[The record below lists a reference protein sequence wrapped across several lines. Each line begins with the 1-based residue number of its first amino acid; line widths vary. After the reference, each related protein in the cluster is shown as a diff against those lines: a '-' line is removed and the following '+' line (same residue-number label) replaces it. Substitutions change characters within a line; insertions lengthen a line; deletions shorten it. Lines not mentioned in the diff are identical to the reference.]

1 MMKPWM
7 LLLLIAVVF
16 FVPRTS
22 PALGP
27 IRGAGDPIVEIRD
40 LPNFENYICP
50 SCVPSDLAGV
60 ILPPGF
66 SASPPR
72 VSVADFGEVRKLPT
86 DPDFVGI
93 DLNGLEFQRVARVK
107 GGSDGLEP
115 VDPGVIV
122 NLESDRT
129 LRFDSGREIH
139 ELSDGKHRYVLFAA
153 SEALALDALS
163 LPEGWS
169 RSARVLEHDLVLFD
183 PSGFPFVY
191 VDDQSNL
198 WQRLTID
205 PNAQVPAPQRLTG
218 RRLDAVD
225 VEGSPDRRSLRLT
238 LGGDGI
244 AVPAAGSAG
253 DPSVEGGWLI
263 VENPATGKQDSFAL
277 PASGWRGLGRPSGS
291 GGWLYRDRHRA
302 NGPCT
307 EVAVRADARI
317 SAVCKG
323 GEVGLT
329 FDEPSQGSLAVGLAL
344 GPVLDYCAVFGG
356 DVRNDFGTA
365 ASGRGRFSASNTP
378 APEICPFLPM
388 YRVSVD
394 WDPSPVQGLV
404 VRGREADA
412 PILGRIGAV
421 NIHTVADP
429 EADAAYN
436 AGVLPLVIE
445 SGAILVVIANDPDFV
460 DTANGPATWAQ
471 PHLAMPHYPGAAGI
485 LGMVGSDAYVP
496 LLPLKQAQVGN
507 SLNFGFQLCLHDCAN
522 LSIGG
527 LVPVRLSGRIL
538 AIHYTASRAAIET
551 AAPILAEEAEE
562 ASGVRL
568 GWAGRTIADMMT
580 VIGGQLIP
588 ANTPLGADG
597 SLFYELDG
605 GVDPADVLA
614 LPELSALLDRAGAH
628 VVVFFEG

>member
-1 MMKPWM
+1 MKPRI
-7 LLLLIAVVF
+7 LLLLIAVVS
-16 FVPRTS
+16 FVPRTG

-27 IRGAGDPIVEIRD
+27 IRGAGDAIVEIRD
-40 LPNFENYICP
+40 LPNFENYVCP

-93 DLNGLEFQRVARVK
+93 DVDGLEFQRVARVN
-107 GGSDGLEP
+107 GGPDGLEP

-122 NLESDRT
+122 NLESDRS

-139 ELSDGKHRYVLFAA
+139 ELSDGQHRYVLFAA

-169 RSARVLEHDLVLFD
+169 RSSRVLQHDLVLFD

-205 PNAQVPAPQRLTG
+205 PNARVPAPQRLTG
-218 RRLDAVD
+218 RRLGVVD
-225 VEGSPDRRSLRLT
+225 VEGSPDRRSLRFT

-253 DPSVEGGWLI
+253 DPSVEGGWLF
-263 VENPATGKQDSFAL
+263 VENPATGEHDSFAL

-291 GGWLYRDRHRA
+291 GGWLYRDRQKA
-302 NGPCT
+302 NGACS
-307 EVAVRADARI
+307 EVAVRADSRI
-317 SAVCKG
+317 SAVCTG
-323 GEVGLT
+323 SEVGLT
-329 FDEPSQGSLAVGLAL
+329 LDEPSQGSLAVGLAL

-356 DVRNDFGTA
+356 DVRNDFGTG
-365 ASGRGRFSASNTP
+365 ASGRGRFSASNVP
-378 APEICPFLPM
+378 APEVCPFRPM
-388 YRVSVD
+388 YRVPVD
-394 WDPSPVQGLV
+394 WDPVPVRGLV

-436 AGVLPLVIE
+436 AGVLPLVIQ

-460 DTANGPATWAQ
+460 DTANGPSNWAQ

-507 SLNFGFQLCLHDCAN
+507 SLNFGFQLCLHDCAR
-522 LSIGG
+522 LSMGG

-538 AIHYTASRAAIET
+538 AIHYTASRAAIEA

-605 GVDPADVLA
+605 GVAPADVLA
-614 LPELSALLDRAGAH
+614 LPELSALLDRAGAY

>member
-1 MMKPWM
+1 MKPWM
-7 LLLLIAVVF
+7 LLLLIAAVSF
-16 FVPRTS
+16 MPRTG

-40 LPNFENYICP
+40 LRNFENYVCP
-50 SCVPSDLAGV
+50 SCVPSDLVGV
-60 ILPPGF
+60 TLPPGF

-93 DLNGLEFQRVARVK
+93 DVDGLEFQRVARVN
-107 GGSDGLEP
+107 GGPGGLEP
-115 VDPGVIV
+115 VDLGVIV

-129 LRFDSGREIH
+129 LRFDTGREVQ
-139 ELSDGKHRYVLFAA
+139 ELNDGKHTYVLFAA
-153 SEALALDALS
+153 SEAFDLDALS

-169 RSARVLEHDLVLFD
+169 RSSRALTEDFVLFD
-183 PSGFPFVY
+183 PSGFLFVY

-198 WQRLTID
+198 WQRLTIE
-205 PNAQVPAPQRLTG
+205 PNARVPAPQRLAG
-218 RRLDAVD
+218 RRLEVVD
-225 VEGSPDRRSLRLT
+225 VAGSPERRGLRLT
-238 LGGDGI
+238 LGGDAI
-244 AVPAAGSAG
+244 SVPAPGSAG
-253 DPSVEGGWLI
+253 DPSVEGGWLM
-263 VENPATGKQDSFAL
+263 VENPATGEHDSFAL

-291 GGWLYRDRHRA
+291 GGWLYRDRQKA
-302 NGPCT
+302 NGPCS

-317 SAVCKG
+317 TAVCKG
-323 GEVGLT
+323 EEVGLT
-329 FDEPSQGSLAVGLAL
+329 LDEPSQGSLTVGLAF
-344 GPVLDYCAVFGG
+344 GPVLDYCAEFGG
-356 DVRNDFGTA
+356 DVRNDFGRS
-365 ASGRGRFSASNTP
+365 ASGRGRFSAVNAP
-378 APEICPFLPM
+378 APDVCRFRPM
-388 YRVSVD
+388 YRVPVD
-394 WDPSPVQGLV
+394 WDPLPVRGLV

-436 AGVLPLVIE
+436 AGVLPLVIQ
-445 SGAILVVIANDPDFV
+445 SGAIIVVVANDTDLV
-460 DTANGPATWAQ
+460 DTSNGPSTWSQ
-471 PHLAMPHYPGAAGI
+471 PHLAMPHYPGAPGI
-485 LGMVGSDAYVP
+485 LGLVGSDAYVP

-507 SLNFGFQLCLHDCAN
+507 SLNFGFQLCLHDCAY
-522 LSIGG
+522 LSMGD

-538 AIHYTASRAAIET
+538 AIHYTASRVAIEA
-551 AAPILAEEAEE
+551 AAPILAEEAEV

-597 SLFYELDG
+597 SLFYELED

-614 LPELSALLDRAGAH
+614 LPELSELLGRAGAH